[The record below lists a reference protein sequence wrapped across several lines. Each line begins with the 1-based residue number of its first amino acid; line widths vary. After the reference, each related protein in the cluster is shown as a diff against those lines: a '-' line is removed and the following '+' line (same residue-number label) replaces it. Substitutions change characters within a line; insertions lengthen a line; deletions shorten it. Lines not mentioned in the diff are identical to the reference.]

1 MDEDIV
7 AEVVYID
14 GIAAYSTQVL
24 IDGIGAS
31 SICIDVYCSLEGEIY
46 EYYLH

>member
-24 IDGIGAS
+24 IDGIGAN
-31 SICIDVYCSLEGEIY
+31 SISVDVYCSLEGEIY